1 MRSRSLLSALALLA
15 SFAGCAPEER
25 EIPADAIKVGA
36 VLPFTG
42 KEAAIGRNLEQA
54 LLLAVK
60 DVNEA
65 GGVRGRPLHLV
76 TRDSNSGSARGL
88 DALLEL
94 LYLEEVE
101 YLIGPEEN
109 ELANDIVPDVK
120 ALDVLNLLPGYSAP
134 AMKRGGTRGAWVR
147 LAPSPAAIGCA
158 MARQAIAEGVDTANS
173 IVALDDYNLSLAAE
187 FNAQFVHLGGRALPS
202 VTISAGASSYRAQ
215 IAQALDYEADR
226 TLLIAYPAT
235 ASVVA
240 TEWTIGRRRGA
251 FTLSPMLHADAFLVN
266 TPFGALD
273 GFAGLSPSLSLT
285 SECDSGTPNG
295 PVSCSRENA
304 RAFSDHFAA
313 RWEGDRPFPAAHFYY
328 DAVVLLAM
336 ALEREL
342 ARGNDDPTAP
352 ELRDAIRE
360 LGGGDAEPA
369 HWSEL
374 SPALAALA
382 DGGSRRYVGAA
393 AEYDFDEFGIARH
406 VVFDTWSIA
415 RGAFVETGRLMAS
428 CPRHL

>member
-1 MRSRSLLSALALLA
+1 MLVPIAAGM
-15 SFAGCAPEER
+15 GCAPHEHAVPEN
-25 EIPADAIKVGA
+25 AIKVGA

-60 DVNEA
+60 DVNAA

-76 TRDSNSGSARGL
+76 TRDSNSGSERGL
-88 DALLEL
+88 QALLEL
-94 LYLEEVE
+94 LYLEKVE
-101 YLIGPEEN
+101 YLVGPEEN
-109 ELANDIVPDVK
+109 ELANEIVPDVK

-158 MARQAIAEGVDTANS
+158 MARQAIAEGAETANA
-173 IVALDDYNLSLAAE
+173 IVAQDDYNSSLAAE
-187 FNAQFVHLGGRALPS
+187 FNAQFVHLGGHALPS
-202 VTISAGASSYRAQ
+202 VTISASASSYTAQ
-215 IAQALDYEADR
+215 IAQVLDYEADR

-235 ASVVA
+235 ASLVA
-240 TEWTIGRRRGA
+240 TEWTIRNRRGA
-251 FTLSPMLHADAFLVN
+251 FTLSPMLRADAFLVN

-273 GFAGLSPSLSLT
+273 GFEGLSPSLSLT
-285 SECDSGTPNG
+285 SECDSGTENG
-295 PVSCSRENA
+295 PVACSRDNA

-336 ALEREL
+336 ALEQEL
-342 ARGNDDPTAP
+342 ANGNDAPTAP
-352 ELRDAIRE
+352 ELHDAIRE
-360 LGGGDAEPA
+360 LGRKDAEPA
-369 HWSEL
+369 HWAQL
-374 SPALAALA
+374 APAFEAIS
-382 DGGSRRYVGAA
+382 GGEPRRYVGAA
-393 AEYDFDEFGIARH
+393 AEYDFDEFGIANH
-406 VVFDTWSIA
+406 VVFDTWSIEG
-415 RGAFVETGRLMAS
+415 GAFVDTGHLMAS